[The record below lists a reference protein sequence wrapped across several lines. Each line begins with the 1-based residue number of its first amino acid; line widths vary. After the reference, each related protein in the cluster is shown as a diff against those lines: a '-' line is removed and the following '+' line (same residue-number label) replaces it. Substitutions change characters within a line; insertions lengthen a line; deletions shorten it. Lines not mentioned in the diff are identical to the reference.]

1 MADLTK
7 KTEVDA
13 DAEASSAPRRRVSP
27 MQFFTEVRREMSKV
41 TWPSWKE
48 TWLTTVMVF
57 IMVGLTMVFFFVV
70 DFVLNY
76 GEMLLIGARRLY

>member
-1 MADLTK
+1 MAPL
-7 KTEVDA
+7 
-13 DAEASSAPRRRVSP
+13 
-27 MQFFTEVRREMSKV
+27 QFLQEVRREMSKV
-41 TWPSWKE
+41 TWPTWKE

>member
-1 MADLTK
+1 MSDN
-7 KTEVDA
+7 
-13 DAEASSAPRRRVSP
+13 ASKDVTAAPRRRTGI
-27 MQFFTEVRREMSKV
+27 MQFFQEVRRETSKV
-41 TWPSWKE
+41 TWPTWKE